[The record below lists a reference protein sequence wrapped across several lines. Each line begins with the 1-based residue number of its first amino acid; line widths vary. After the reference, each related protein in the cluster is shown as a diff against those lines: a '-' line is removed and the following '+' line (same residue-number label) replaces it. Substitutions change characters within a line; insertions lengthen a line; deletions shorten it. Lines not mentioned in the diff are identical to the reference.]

1 MSADQATSPSLPA
14 EPVGPG
20 QEDGTFVFHA
30 NDMQDP
36 HAVYDKLRAETPV
49 REVLMPNGL
58 KVWMVTKHADA
69 RAVMADRRFSSDLVH
84 GRKLVETGSD
94 VRPTQEDYGSQFG
107 RHMLNVD
114 PPDHTRLRR
123 FMAKALTPRRMEGL
137 KPNVSTLVED
147 LLDAFDPSGEI
158 DLVGQ
163 FGSPLPL
170 TVICDL
176 FGVPAADRSDFHRW
190 ALAIGTDSAPVAL
203 TSDNRSA
210 EAKSSAAE
218 MAGYLLE
225 LIDHKQR
232 NPADDLLTALITAR
246 DEDQALSTVEVVS
259 MAFLT
264 LFAGHE
270 TVVHLIGNGALS
282 LLTHPDQLALLR
294 GDLSLL
300 PNAVEEFLR
309 YDGPAN
315 TSMMRYSIEDVE
327 IAGVTIPAGS
337 FVATILTSAN
347 RDDEFFPRAATMDI
361 TRPMGGHMTFGHGI
375 HYCVGAP
382 LARIE
387 GRVAFERLLTRF
399 PKLRL
404 AVPPE
409 ELVWQSN
416 TLIRGL
422 SRLPVLVD

>member
-1 MSADQATSPSLPA
+1 MSQESALRQDQQSARP
-14 EPVGPG
+14 
-20 QEDGTFVFHA
+20 EDKDLFVFKVT
-30 NDMQDP
+30 DMQDP
-36 HAVYDKLRAETPV
+36 HTIYDRLRAESPV

-58 KVWMVTKHADA
+58 RVWMVTRHEDV
-69 RAVMADRRFSSDLVH
+69 RAVMADRRFSSDLVR
-84 GRKLVETGSD
+84 GRKMVETGSD
-94 VRPTQEDYGSQFG
+94 VPPTQEEYGTQFG
-107 RHMLNVD
+107 RHLLNVD

-137 KPNVSTLVED
+137 KPNVLQLVDD
-147 LLDAFDPSGEI
+147 LLDAIDPSGEV
-158 DLVGQ
+158 DLISQ

-176 FGVPAADRSDFHRW
+176 FGVPAADRTAFHGW
-190 ALAIGTDSAPVAL
+190 ALDVGTDSAPVAL
-203 TSDNRSA
+203 TSDNRSEA
-210 EAKSSAAE
+210 AKSSAAA
-218 MAGYLLE
+218 MAAYLIE
-225 LIDHKQR
+225 LIAEKQR
-232 NPADDLLTALITAR
+232 HPEDDLLTALITAR
-246 DEDQALSTVEVVS
+246 DEDQQLTAVEVVS

-270 TVVHLIGNGALS
+270 TVVHLIGNGTLS
-282 LLTHPDQLALLR
+282 LLTHPDQLAKLR
-294 GDLSLL
+294 ADFTLL

-315 TSMMRYSIEDVE
+315 TSMMRYSTEDVE
-327 IAGVTIPAGS
+327 IGGATIPAGS

-347 RDDEFFPRAATMDI
+347 RDGEFFTEADRMDI

-387 GRVAFERLLTRF
+387 GRVAFEKLLTRF

-404 AVPPE
+404 AVDPAS
-409 ELVWQSN
+409 LVWQSN

-422 SRLPVLVD
+422 STLPVRVD